1 MSHPNNSQSAR
12 LLRAAAVTLATTVV
26 LSGCAGPN
34 PRDPYE
40 GFNRAMFSFN
50 DTVDKVA
57 LKPVATAYK
66 NVLPSFVQTGI
77 NNFFGNL
84 SDAWSVVNDAL
95 QGKGTQGARDL
106 GRVGLNTT
114 FGLLGFIDVATP
126 NGLRK
131 HTEDFGQTLGYWGV
145 SSGPYLMLPLLGPS
159 TVRDTAALP
168 VDIAGDIWHYKDPV
182 YIRNIGTV
190 TRVVDQRANLLDA
203 SNLLEEAALDRYEF
217 VRDGYLQRRE
227 SQVHDGEP
235 AEKPKKSENT
245 PDDGAKPAT
254 APAATAEADPAAPA
268 ADAVAAPAPASAAAQ
283 AAPAPA
289 AAAETAAAPA
299 ATVATAETSPIVS
312 SESAPKELNSDT
324 PAANNASL

>member
-1 MSHPNNSQSAR
+1 MSHTKNNSAR
-12 LLRAAAVTLATTVV
+12 ALRLAAVAVAATAV

-50 DTVDKVA
+50 DTIDKVA

-84 SDAWSVVNDAL
+84 SDAWSVVNDIL

-145 SSGPYLMLPLLGPS
+145 NSGPYLMLPLLGPS
-159 TVRDTAALP
+159 TVRDTVALP

-235 AEKPKKSENT
+235 DAKPKKSPDA
-245 PDDGAKPAT
+245 PDDKDNKDLKPAVT
-254 APAATAEADPAAPA
+254 PASTAQIAPAAPTVPATLA
-268 ADAVAAPAPASAAAQ
+268 A
-283 AAPAPA
+283 
-289 AAAETAAAPA
+289 
-299 ATVATAETSPIVS
+299 
-312 SESAPKELNSDT
+312 KELNSDT
-324 PAANNASL
+324 PAANDASL

>member
-1 MSHPNNSQSAR
+1 MSHPSNYAR
-12 LLRAAAVTLATTVV
+12 RAAVTLAAAATALV
-26 LSGCAGPN
+26 LGGCAGPN

-77 NNFFGNL
+77 DNFFGNL

-168 VDIAGDIWHYKDPV
+168 VDIAGDIWHYKSPV

-190 TRVVDQRANLLDA
+190 TRVIDQRANLLDA

-235 AEKPKKSENT
+235 EQKQKKPMDT

-254 APAATAEADPAAPA
+254 APGATAEAEPVAPAVAEVAPAAPA
-268 ADAVAAPAPASAAAQ
+268 AVADVAS
-283 AAPAPA
+283 
-289 AAAETAAAPA
+289 TAAA
-299 ATVATAETSPIVS
+299 TVVTPETSPIVS
-312 SESAPKELNSDT
+312 SEAAPKELNSGT
-324 PAANNASL
+324 PAANNVSL

>member
-1 MSHPNNSQSAR
+1 MSHTKNNSAR
-12 LLRAAAVTLATTVV
+12 NMRNAALTLAAAAA

-40 GFNRAMFSFN
+40 SYNRAMFKFN
-50 DTVDKVA
+50 DTVDQVA

-77 NNFFGNL
+77 DNFFGNL

-145 SSGPYLMLPLLGPS
+145 GSGPYLMLPLLGPS
-159 TVRDTAALP
+159 TVRDTVALP

-190 TRVVDQRANLLDA
+190 VRVVDQRANLLDA

-235 AEKPKKSENT
+235 AEKPKKSPDA
-245 PDDGAKPAT
+245 PDDKDKPDARPAT
-254 APAATAEADPAAPA
+254 APAA
-268 ADAVAAPAPASAAAQ
+268 SAQ
-283 AAPAPA
+283 
-289 AAAETAAAPA
+289 
-299 ATVATAETSPIVS
+299 TSPTVS
-312 SESAPKELNSDT
+312 SGLAVKELNSGS
-324 PAANNASL
+324 PAANDASL